1 MSNKSNFTHYVK
13 NGEKIKNTFRKTFL
27 TTLNSSY
34 NNSSLEKSNNLK
46 KIVIN
51 SVNKDELKLNIRK
64 ELKKKLLSSERI
76 NYTYI
81 NNMNNDVST
90 FHSFKQGFNLNLF
103 SKTEKFS
110 FLTKLF
116 NNFSQFLKE
125 NYKLIYKDFL
135 KYLDLYSKE
144 SEIIKN
150 SDVYQYDIFRNVL
163 DKFSK
168 KIELSKSDL
177 RINNSYINLFENLLR
192 DYIHI
197 LSKNTNGRCT
207 KFISNF
213 LLFYKKIIILNYEIY
228 SSKILDKEK
237 ELNKSKDVI
246 NLLNEQINS
255 LEQNIEEYN
264 RQKENFEA
272 IRFNLEEII
281 DVQAK
286 DIEEYKSK
294 INELETQIQ
303 IKNYEIN
310 AIKTKLEDLKK
321 NINNSNRKISLD
333 NYIFNNIEDIDYQ
346 ERLDYDSLLKNRL
359 ERVRFLKFKMNL
371 KKNKNNYKESSST

>member
-1 MSNKSNFTHYVK
+1 MSENSNFLKYMN
-13 NGEKIKNTFRKTFL
+13 NGYKISNTLRRTFYTSLNTSFDNSIREKLSEKKQKKLIIH
-27 TTLNSSY
+27 
-34 NNSSLEKSNNLK
+34 SLD
-46 KIVIN
+46 
-51 SVNKDELKLNIRK
+51 KDKLKLNIR
-64 ELKKKLLSSERI
+64 ENLKKKLISSQRP
-76 NYTYI
+76 NFSYM
-81 NNMNNDVST
+81 NNMNNHLSP
-90 FHSFKQGFNLNLF
+90 FHSTKYSLNLNVVSKVKRLSYLTGLF
-103 SKTEKFS
+103 KNFLNSLNKTYNTLYNDFINY
-110 FLTKLF
+110 FDLF
-116 NNFSQFLKE
+116 TNE
-125 NYKLIYKDFL
+125 N
-135 KYLDLYSKE
+135 
-144 SEIIKN
+144 EIIKN

-281 DVQAK
+281 DVQTK
-286 DIEEYKSK
+286 DIEEYKNK

-303 IKNYEIN
+303 IKNYEIH

-371 KKNKNNYKESSST
+371 KKK

>member
-81 NNMNNDVST
+81 NNMNNDLST
-90 FHSFKQGFNLNLF
+90 FHSFKKGFNLNLF

-125 NYKLIYKDFL
+125 NYELIYKDFL

-197 LSKNTNGRCT
+197 LSKNTNGSCT

-303 IKNYEIN
+303 IKNYEIH